1 MGKGA
6 RLRRISPERN
16 DATWGIGENARRRAQ
31 ARPPGRAA
39 RRATPVRPLSQALR
53 YYALSEPPEPAGSAG
68 ARCRTAR
75 PAVAA
80 RRCRALS
87 AAGCPVR
94 TVAPRQRQRPA
105 AAPHP
110 ERGLRTKNRLRWQVL
125 TVRGRLIWQGRCSG
139 KGSLAD
145 QGCEQAKRK
154 AGRTLANTL
163 LNSTTSNRQN
173 LPATGVFR
181 ARSPYAEQADG
192 RQGSRGAADRAGS
205 GRRRP
210 LAQGRA
216 GAGAPGG
223 AHPLPH
229 GRTRKHRASRASG
242 RFAPTPQSKNQQR
255 YARGL
260 RGAGAR
266 NASTHRT
273 KSAGASRCTLCPE
286 P

>member
-1 MGKGA
+1 MFA
-6 RLRRISPERN
+6 CLRLPRGGLASMLPEW
-16 DATWGIGENARRRAQ
+16 TRAL
-31 ARPPGRAA
+31 RVL
-39 RRATPVRPLSQALR
+39 ATPA
-53 YYALSEPPEPAGSAG
+53 
-68 ARCRTAR
+68 
-75 PAVAA
+75 
-80 RRCRALS
+80 
-87 AAGCPVR
+87 
-94 TVAPRQRQRPA
+94 QRHCDSCA
-105 AAPHP
+105 DA
-110 ERGLRTKNRLRWQVL
+110 LRTKNPVCWQVL
-125 TVRGRLIWQGRCSG
+125 TFRGRQGERPVRCRAACFAFRLLIALVCRIVRSR
-139 KGSLAD
+139 AFV
-145 QGCEQAKRK
+145 
-154 AGRTLANTL
+154 L
-163 LNSTTSNRQN
+163 LLSTTSNRQN